1 MMQLKD
7 RNEDTGR
14 IMHIALTAVITVL
27 TGRLSC
33 CLWFINQIHSS
44 KKKGTQ
50 GSYIFNVACSK
61 YIKYR

>member
-33 CLWFINQIHSS
+33 CLYDLSIKFTAV
-44 KKKGTQ
+44 KKREHREVT
-50 GSYIFNVACSK
+50 FLM
-61 YIKYR
+61 